1 MESGIVDVVS
11 IEFPFSDLVCKRSV
25 EMEKIPANH
34 QRFVCDWAYLVRNT
48 ICAHGLSW
56 IAYFYTCVL
65 FILHQK
71 INALLSFTPHLLL
84 WLFPGG
90 VQAFRTTERNS
101 AVED

>member
-1 MESGIVDVVS
+1 
-11 IEFPFSDLVCKRSV
+11 
-25 EMEKIPANH
+25 MEKIPANH
-34 QRFVCDWAYLVRNT
+34 QHFVFYRAYLVWYSIRS
-48 ICAHGLSW
+48 HGVDR

-101 AVED
+101 ADED